1 MFDDAHHTL
10 PRCQRGRRRQ
20 RVGVLRHAL
29 LILALALA
37 SASASGET
45 ANPFAAFL
53 AALWPDAAAQGVTR
67 ATFDAA
73 FAGLTP
79 DAGVMASVRRQPEY
93 GKAYAAYLAGMVSPS
108 RIAIGQRKL
117 TQWNDTLRAVE
128 KKFGV
133 EAPILV
139 SIWGIESSFGEAQE
153 HWDVFR
159 SLATLAQAGF
169 QHPLFRDELLS
180 ALKILQEDHIPR
192 RQFVGSWAGAMGQP
206 QFLPSSFLTYAV
218 DFDGDGRPDIW
229 RSVPDVLAS
238 IANYLRKSGWQAGV
252 PWGFE
257 VLLPRGFD
265 FPATGR
271 ATFAAWAKRGLARVD
286 GSPFPESGEAIL
298 FFPSG
303 ADGPAFLVTDNFI
316 VLKRFNN
323 SDAYAL
329 AVGELSDRLRGRA
342 PISAAWPANDFQPS
356 REERVALQRR
366 LADLGYKIQDFAG
379 HFDFELR
386 DAVRVQQKRF
396 GMIADGHP
404 SRAFLQRIAAP

>member
-1 MFDDAHHTL
+1 MFDNAL
-10 PRCQRGRRRQ
+10 FRRRE
-20 RVGVLRHAL
+20 RGSRCERAGVLRHAL
-29 LILALALA
+29 LILTLALA
-37 SASASGET
+37 GAPASGET

-53 AALWPDAAAQGVTR
+53 TALWPDAAAQGITR
-67 ATFDAA
+67 ATFDTA

-93 GKAYAAYLAGMVSPS
+93 GKAYAAYLAGMVSPA

-117 TQWNDTLRAVE
+117 TQWGDTLRAVE
-128 KKFGV
+128 QKFGV
-133 EAPILV
+133 EASILV

-159 SLATLAQAGF
+159 SLATLAQARF

-257 VLLPRGFD
+257 VLLPHGFD
-265 FPATGR
+265 FPTAGR
-271 ATFAAWAKRGLARVD
+271 GTFAAWAKRGLAR
-286 GSPFPESGEAIL
+286 GSPLPESGEAIL

-303 ADGPAFLVTDNFI
+303 AAGPAFLVTDNFI

-386 DAVRVQQKRF
+386 DAVRQQQKRF

-404 SRAFLQRIAAP
+404 SRAFLERIEAP